1 MQHVSKTGERAAAL
15 ASLLEAAGLRRVTCP
30 AVRRIDGISEDRV
43 RALRE
48 LYQALGG
55 GPERFPLIR
64 PGGWDLAFGDGL
76 LVELDEQQDF
86 NRYRAMTLKPPW
98 ADSLPW
104 ARCYQFYCNDREV
117 ECMRYGK
124 AQGRW
129 TNPSAERFFG
139 AAQVRGGLDGV
150 GAPRWRQRAFYDA
163 VKDALP
169 GRRLARV
176 SVHDEIEGR
185 SLESI
190 LRAPDTAWATKMHAL
205 VSDRVS
211 DGDAVEFR
219 FNV

>member
-1 MQHVSKTGERAAAL
+1 VYALWQGPGALDQPIGRAIFRGGASK
-15 ASLLEAAGLRRVTCP
+15 
-30 AVRRIDGISEDRV
+30 
-43 RALRE
+43 
-48 LYQALGG
+48 
-55 GPERFPLIR
+55 
-64 PGGWDLAFGDGL
+64 
-76 LVELDEQQDF
+76 
-86 NRYRAMTLKPPW
+86 
-98 ADSLPW
+98 
-104 ARCYQFYCNDREV
+104 
-117 ECMRYGK
+117 
-124 AQGRW
+124 
-129 TNPSAERFFG
+129 
-139 AAQVRGGLDGV
+139 GGLDGV

-190 LRAPDTAWATKMHAL
+190 LRAPDTAWATKVHVL